1 MGWIRKS
8 LAVSAVAVCGL
19 LATGGPAGAGGP
31 SDDID
36 LDPDLECVFPLDGGG
51 YVALFGYEND
61 SRSPATVP
69 IGNSNRVTPGA
80 ADRGQPTTFAPGRV
94 VGAFTAESDGAAIV
108 WHLTNRS
115 ATANKNSKKCAE
127 PPVPVGT
134 GGTQSFVWLAVAAG
148 AIVIVGGGS
157 GTAWFMRK
165 RRSV

>member
-8 LAVSAVAVCGL
+8 LAVSAVAACGL
-19 LATGGPAGAGGP
+19 LAAGLPAGAQGSP
-31 SDDID
+31 RVN
-36 LDPDLECVFPLDGGG
+36 PVLECVFPLEKGG
-51 YVALFGYEND
+51 YVALFGYNNGNKQAV
-61 SRSPATVP
+61 SVA
-69 IGNSNRVTPGA
+69 IGNSNRITPGA
-80 ADRGQPTTFAPGRV
+80 ADRGQPQKFDVGRV

-108 WHLTNRS
+108 WHLTNRT

-165 RRSV
+165 RREA